1 MNAIANMARLA
12 RAGAVIAWSGARVL
26 PQDKPLPPPLAL
38 FGRVTAPLRRRKA
51 NGAAEDMPA
60 SGANEIRL
68 SEALTS
74 LGPSYIKL
82 GQFLATRDDIIGRD
96 LAADLAT
103 LQDRLPPFPQSE
115 ARRAVEEALGAPVDT
130 LFAEF
135 GPPVAAASIAQ
146 VHKASVRLADR
157 ALKPVAVKV
166 LRPGIEQRFNRDLDS
181 YLFAARMIERLHPPA
196 RRLRP
201 QAVVET
207 LAKSVAIEMDLRM
220 EAAAISEMA
229 ENTKYD
235 EGFRVPVVDWSRS
248 ARRVLTL
255 EWIDGIPIS
264 DHNALRAKGH
274 DLKGLGARLIRT
286 FLRHAMR
293 DGFFHADMHP
303 GNLFVDESGGI
314 VAVDFGIMGRLG
326 LKERRFLAEI
336 LHGFITRNYRRVA
349 EVHFEAGYVPRRHS
363 VELFAQA
370 LRAIGEPILD
380 RPASEISMAQLLGQ
394 LFQYTEVFDMQT
406 RPELLLLQ
414 KTMVVVE
421 GVGRSLDP
429 ELNMWTTSEPV
440 VKHWMESQLGP
451 EAQIEAVTES
461 AASVGKL
468 MGDFPRLL
476 GQAERTA
483 GALAAMAEEGLRL
496 DDHTVERLA
505 EAQSRH
511 ARANRIALWLG
522 AIALGAIALS
532 LLF

>member
-1 MNAIANMARLA
+1 MNAITNLARLT
-12 RAGAVIAWSGARVL
+12 RAGVVIAWSGARVL
-26 PQDKPLPPPLAL
+26 PDEVKLPPSLAL
-38 FGRVTAPLRRRKA
+38 FGRVTAPLRKGKA
-51 NGAAEDMPA
+51 NGVATGD
-60 SGANEIRL
+60 ANDAKL

-82 GQFLATRDDIIGRD
+82 GQFLATRDDIIGRE

-103 LQDRLPPFPQSE
+103 LQDRLPPFSQGE
-115 ARRAVEEALGAPVDT
+115 ARQAVEDALEAPIDKLYV
-130 LFAEF
+130 EF

-146 VHKASVRLADR
+146 VHKAAVRQPDGT
-157 ALKPVAVKV
+157 LKPVAVKI
-166 LRPGIEQRFNRDLDS
+166 LRPGIEQRFNQDLDT
-181 YLFAARMIERLHPPA
+181 YFFAARMIERFHPPS

-201 QAVVET
+201 HAVVDT

-229 ENTKYD
+229 ENSKND
-235 EGFRVPVVDWSRS
+235 EGFRVPLVDWSRS

-255 EWIDGIPIS
+255 EWIDGIPIA
-264 DHNALRAKGH
+264 DHAALRAQGH
-274 DLKGLGARLIRT
+274 DLKAIGATLMQT

-303 GNLFVDESGGI
+303 GNLFVDDKGRV
-314 VAVDFGIMGRLG
+314 VAVDFGIMGRLR
-326 LKERRFLAEI
+326 LKERLFLAEI

-349 EVHFEAGYVPRRHS
+349 EVHFEAGYVPRKHS

-370 LRAIGEPILD
+370 LRAIGEPIMD
-380 RPASEISMAQLLGQ
+380 RPASEISMAQVLGQ

-421 GVGRSLDP
+421 GVGRNLDP
-429 ELNMWTTSEPV
+429 ELNMWVVAEPV
-440 VKHWMESQLGP
+440 VKQWLQGRFSA
-451 EAQIEAVTES
+451 EAQVQAATEGAV
-461 AASVGKL
+461 SVGRF
-468 MGDFPRLL
+468 MGDVPKLL

-483 GALAAMAEEGLRL
+483 EALTAMAEEGLRL

-505 EAQSRH
+505 EAQ
-511 ARANRIALWLG
+511 ARSNRAGRIGIWVG
-522 AIALGAIALS
+522 AIALALIALA

>member
-1 MNAIANMARLA
+1 MTAIGNMARLTK
-12 RAGAVIAWSGARVL
+12 AGAVIAWSGARVL
-26 PQDKPLPPPLAL
+26 PQDAHLPGPLAL
-38 FGRVTAPLRRRKA
+38 FARVTAPLRK
-51 NGAAEDMPA
+51 NGASD
-60 SGANEIRL
+60 GNETRL

-82 GQFLATRDDIIGRD
+82 GQFLATRDDIIGRELSRD
-96 LAADLAT
+96 LST
-103 LQDRLPPFPQSE
+103 LQDRLPPFSQGE
-115 ARRAVEEALGAPVDT
+115 AKAAVEEALGRPIDK

-146 VHKASVRLADR
+146 VHKAKIREPDGT
-157 ALKPVAVKV
+157 LKPVAVKV
-166 LRPGIEQRFNRDLDS
+166 LRPGIEHRFQKDLDS
-181 YLFAARMIERLHPPA
+181 YFFAARMIERFHTPS

-201 QAVVET
+201 IAVVDT

-229 ENTKYD
+229 ENTKND
-235 EGFRVPVVDWSRS
+235 AGFCVPQVDWTRS

-255 EWIDGIPIS
+255 EWIDGMPIS
-264 DHNALRAKGH
+264 DREGLAAAGRDVKA
-274 DLKGLGARLIRT
+274 LGAHLMQT

-303 GNLFVDESGGI
+303 GNLFVDEQGRV

-336 LHGFITRNYRRVA
+336 LYGFLNRNYTRVA
-349 EVHFEAGYVPRRHS
+349 EVHFEAGYVPRKHS
-363 VELFAQA
+363 VAQFAQA
-370 LRAIGEPILD
+370 LRAIGEPIMD

-429 ELNMWTTSEPV
+429 ELNMWVVSEPV
-440 VKHWMESQLGP
+440 VKEWMERQLGP
-451 EAQIEAVTES
+451 GAQIEAAAEG
-461 AASVGKL
+461 AASVGRF
-468 MGDFPRLL
+468 MGEIPRFL

-483 GALAAMAEEGLRL
+483 EALSAMAEGGLRL

-505 EAQSRH
+505 EAQGRQDHASR
-511 ARANRIALWLG
+511 IGIWVG
-522 AIALGAIALS
+522 AIALAAIALA

>member
-1 MNAIANMARLA
+1 MSAIANMARLTK
-12 RAGAVIAWSGARVL
+12 AGAVIAWSGARVMPDQANL
-26 PQDKPLPPPLAL
+26 PGPLAL
-38 FGRVTAPLRRRKA
+38 FARVTAPLRK
-51 NGAAEDMPA
+51 NGAGD
-60 SGANEIRL
+60 GNETRL

-82 GQFLATRDDIIGRD
+82 GQFLATRDDIIGRELARD
-96 LAADLAT
+96 LST
-103 LQDRLPPFPQSE
+103 LQDRLPPFSQGE
-115 ARRAVEEALGAPVDT
+115 ARAAVEEALGAPIDQ
-130 LFAEF
+130 LYAEF

-146 VHKASVRLADR
+146 VHKARVREPDGT
-157 ALKPVAVKV
+157 LKQVAVKV
-166 LRPGIEQRFNRDLDS
+166 LRPGIEQRFQKDLDS
-181 YLFAARMIERLHPPA
+181 YVFAARMIERFHAPS

-201 QAVVET
+201 IAVVDT

-220 EAAAISEMA
+220 EAAAISEIA
-229 ENTKYD
+229 ENSKND
-235 EGFRVPVVDWSRS
+235 EGFRVPTVDWTRS

-264 DHNALRAKGH
+264 DRDKLAAAGH
-274 DLKGLGARLIRT
+274 DVKALGARLMQA

-303 GNLFVDESGGI
+303 GNLFIDEQGRI

-326 LKERRFLAEI
+326 MKERRFLAEI
-336 LHGFITRNYRRVA
+336 LYGFLNRNYQRVA
-349 EVHFEAGYVPRRHS
+349 EVHFEAGYVPRKHS
-363 VELFAQA
+363 VPQFAQA
-370 LRAIGEPILD
+370 LRAIGEPIMD

-429 ELNMWTTSEPV
+429 ELNMWVVSEPV
-440 VKHWMESQLGP
+440 VKEWMEQTFGAG
-451 EAQIEAVTES
+451 AQFDAAAEG
-461 AASVGKL
+461 AASVGRF
-468 MGDFPRLL
+468 MGDIPKLL

-483 GALAAMAEEGLRL
+483 EALSSMAEEGLRL

-505 EAQSRH
+505 EAQGRESRSS
-511 ARANRIALWLG
+511 RIGIWVG
-522 AIALGAIALS
+522 AIALAAIALA

>member
-1 MNAIANMARLA
+1 LSAIGNVARLTK
-12 RAGAVIAWSGARVL
+12 AGAVIAWSGARVL
-26 PQDKPLPPPLAL
+26 PDDAQLPGPLAL
-38 FGRVTAPLRRRKA
+38 FARATAPLRK
-51 NGAAEDMPA
+51 NGAGEDA
-60 SGANEIRL
+60 GNETKL

-82 GQFLATRDDIIGRD
+82 GQFLATRDDIIGRELASD
-96 LAADLAT
+96 LST
-103 LQDRLPPFPQSE
+103 LQDRLPPFSQAE
-115 ARRAVEEALGAPVDT
+115 AKLAVEEALGAPTDK

-135 GPPVAAASIAQ
+135 GPPIAAASIAQ
-146 VHKASVRLADR
+146 VHKAKVREPDGT
-157 ALKPVAVKV
+157 LKPVAVKV
-166 LRPGIEQRFNRDLDS
+166 LRPRIEQRFRRDLDS
-181 YLFAARMIERLHPPA
+181 YFFAARMVERLHPPA

-201 QAVVET
+201 VAVVDT

-229 ENTKYD
+229 QNSKND
-235 EGFRVPVVDWSRS
+235 EGFRVPQVDWTRS

-264 DHNALRAKGH
+264 DHAALRAAGY
-274 DLKGLGARLIRT
+274 DLKELGARLMQT

-303 GNLFVDESGGI
+303 GNLFIDDWGRI

-326 LKERRFLAEI
+326 FKERRFLAEI
-336 LHGFITRNYRRVA
+336 LYGFLTRNYTRVA
-349 EVHFEAGYVPRRHS
+349 EVHFEAGYVPRKHS
-363 VELFAQA
+363 VAQFAQA

-380 RPASEISMAQLLGQ
+380 RPANEISMAQLLGQ

-429 ELNMWTTSEPV
+429 TLNIWVVSEPV
-440 VKHWMESQLGP
+440 VKEWMEQQLG
-451 EAQIEAVTES
+451 AGARIEAAAEGAATVTRF
-461 AASVGKL
+461 VGEIPK
-468 MGDFPRLL
+468 FL

-483 GALAAMAEEGLRL
+483 DALVAMIEEGLRL

-505 EAQSRH
+505 EAQAERNRMSRLGIWIC
-511 ARANRIALWLG
+511 AAALVLIAL
-522 AIALGAIALS
+522 A

>member
-1 MNAIANMARLA
+1 LSAVGNIARLTK
-12 RAGAVIAWSGARVL
+12 AGAVIAWSGARVL
-26 PQDKPLPPPLAL
+26 PDDAQLPGPLAL
-38 FGRVTAPLRRRKA
+38 FARATAPLRK
-51 NGAAEDMPA
+51 NGAAEA
-60 SGANEIRL
+60 ANNEAKL

-96 LAADLAT
+96 LARDLST
-103 LQDRLPPFPQSE
+103 LQDRLPPFSQTE
-115 ARRAVEEALGAPVDT
+115 AKLAVEEAFGAPTDK

-135 GPPVAAASIAQ
+135 GPPIAAASIAQ
-146 VHKASVRLADR
+146 VHKARVREAHGT
-157 ALKPVAVKV
+157 LKPVAVKV
-166 LRPGIEQRFNRDLDS
+166 LRPGIEQRFKRDLDS
-181 YLFAARMIERLHPPA
+181 YFFAARMVERLHPRS

-201 QAVVET
+201 IAVVDT

-229 ENTKYD
+229 QNSRND
-235 EGFRVPVVDWSRS
+235 EGFRVPQVDWTRS

-264 DHNALRAKGH
+264 DHAALRAAGY
-274 DLKGLGARLIRT
+274 DLKALGARLMQT

-303 GNLFVDESGGI
+303 GNLFIDDEGRI

-326 LKERRFLAEI
+326 FKERRFLAEI
-336 LHGFITRNYRRVA
+336 LYGFLTRNYTRVA
-349 EVHFEAGYVPRRHS
+349 EVHFEAGYVPRKHS
-363 VELFAQA
+363 VAQFAQA

-380 RPASEISMAQLLGQ
+380 RPANEISMALLLGQ

-429 ELNMWTTSEPV
+429 ALNIWVVSEPV
-440 VKHWMESQLGP
+440 VKEWMEQQLG
-451 EAQIEAVTES
+451 AGARIEAAAEGAATVTRF
-461 AASVGKL
+461 VGEIPK
-468 MGDFPRLL
+468 FL

-483 GALAAMAEEGLRL
+483 DALVAMIEEGLRL

-505 EAQSRH
+505 EAQAERNRMSRIGIWIC
-511 ARANRIALWLG
+511 AAALVLIAL
-522 AIALGAIALS
+522 A

>member
-1 MNAIANMARLA
+1 MSAIGNMARLTK
-12 RAGAVIAWSGARVL
+12 AGAVIAWSGARVMPDQANL
-26 PQDKPLPPPLAL
+26 PGPLAL
-38 FGRVTAPLRRRKA
+38 FARVTAPLRK
-51 NGAAEDMPA
+51 NGAGD
-60 SGANEIRL
+60 GNETRL

-82 GQFLATRDDIIGRD
+82 GQFLATRDDIIGRELARD
-96 LAADLAT
+96 LST
-103 LQDRLPPFPQSE
+103 LQDRLPPFSQGE
-115 ARRAVEEALGAPVDT
+115 ARAAVEEALGAPIDQ
-130 LFAEF
+130 LYAEF

-146 VHKASVRLADR
+146 VHKARVREADGT
-157 ALKPVAVKV
+157 LKQVAVKV
-166 LRPGIEQRFNRDLDS
+166 LRPGIEQRFQKDLDS
-181 YLFAARMIERLHPPA
+181 YVFAARMIERFHAPS

-201 QAVVET
+201 IAVVDT

-220 EAAAISEMA
+220 EAAAISEIA
-229 ENTKYD
+229 ENSKND
-235 EGFRVPVVDWSRS
+235 EGFRVPTVDWTRS

-255 EWIDGIPIS
+255 EWIDGIPIA
-264 DHNALRAKGH
+264 DRDKLAAAGH
-274 DLKGLGARLIRT
+274 DVKALGARLMQA

-303 GNLFVDESGGI
+303 GNLFIDEQGRI

-326 LKERRFLAEI
+326 MKERRFLAEI
-336 LHGFITRNYRRVA
+336 LYGFLNRNYTRVA
-349 EVHFEAGYVPRRHS
+349 EVHFEAGYVPRKHS
-363 VELFAQA
+363 VAQFAQA
-370 LRAIGEPILD
+370 LRAIGEPIMD

-429 ELNMWTTSEPV
+429 ELNMWVVSEPV
-440 VKHWMESQLGP
+440 VKEWMEQTFGAG
-451 EAQIEAVTES
+451 AQFDAAAEG
-461 AASVGKL
+461 AASVGRF
-468 MGDFPRLL
+468 MGDIPKLL

-483 GALAAMAEEGLRL
+483 EALSSMAEDGLRL

-505 EAQSRH
+505 EAQGRESR
-511 ARANRIALWLG
+511 ASRIGIWVG
-522 AIALGAIALS
+522 AIALAAIALA

>member
-1 MNAIANMARLA
+1 MNDIANMARLTK
-12 RAGAVIAWSGARVL
+12 AGAVLAWRGARVFPEDSNL
-26 PQDKPLPPPLAL
+26 PAPLAL
-38 FGRVTAPLRRRKA
+38 FGRVTAPLRK
-51 NGAAEDMPA
+51 NGSAED
-60 SGANEIRL
+60 GNETKL
-68 SEALTS
+68 SAALTS

-82 GQFLATRDDIIGRD
+82 GQFLATRDDIIGRE
-96 LAADLAT
+96 LAADLST
-103 LQDRLPPFPQSE
+103 LQDRLPPFSQAD
-115 ARRAVEEALGAPVDT
+115 ARKAVEEALGSPIDK

-146 VHKASVRLADR
+146 VHKAKVRMPDGT
-157 ALKPVAVKV
+157 LKPVAVKV
-166 LRPGIEQRFNRDLDS
+166 LRPGIEQRFQRDLDS
-181 YLFAARMIERLHPPA
+181 YFFAARMVERFHPRS

-201 QAVVET
+201 VAVVDT

-229 ENTKYD
+229 ENTKND
-235 EGFRVPVVDWSRS
+235 EGFRVPVVDWTRS

-255 EWIDGIPIS
+255 EWIDGIPIA
-264 DHNALRAKGH
+264 DHRSLRAAGH
-274 DLKGLGARLIRT
+274 DVKALGARLMQT

-303 GNLFVDESGGI
+303 GNLFIDAEGRI

-326 LKERRFLAEI
+326 MKERRFLAEI
-336 LHGFITRNYRRVA
+336 LHGFLNRNYRRVA
-349 EVHFEAGYVPRRHS
+349 EVHFEAGYVPRKHA
-363 VELFAQA
+363 VAQFAQA
-370 LRAIGEPILD
+370 LRAIGEPIMD

-429 ELNMWTTSEPV
+429 ELNMWVVSEPV
-440 VKHWMESQLGP
+440 VKEWMEKELGAGARL
-451 EAQIEAVTES
+451 EAAAEGAV
-461 AASVGKL
+461 SVGRFMSDIPK
-468 MGDFPRLL
+468 LL

-483 GALAAMAEEGLRL
+483 DAFSAMFDEGVRL
-496 DDHTVERLA
+496 DEHTIERLA
-505 EAQSRH
+505 EAQSRQN
-511 ARANRIALWLG
+511 RATRIGVWIGAVALAVIALT
-522 AIALGAIALS
+522 

>member
-1 MNAIANMARLA
+1 MSAIANMARLTK
-12 RAGAVIAWSGARVL
+12 AGAVLAWSGARVL
-26 PQDKPLPPPLAL
+26 PDEANLPGPLAL
-38 FGRVTAPLRRRKA
+38 FARVTAPLRK
-51 NGAAEDMPA
+51 NGT
-60 SGANEIRL
+60 GAGRNETKL
-68 SEALTS
+68 SDALTS

-82 GQFLATRDDIIGRD
+82 GQFLATRDDIIGRELARD
-96 LAADLAT
+96 LST
-103 LQDRLPPFPQSE
+103 LQDRLPPFSQSE
-115 ARRAVEEALGAPVDT
+115 ARAAVEEALGAPIDKIY
-130 LFAEF
+130 AEF

-146 VHKASVRLADR
+146 VHKAKVRGKDGGLT
-157 ALKPVAVKV
+157 PVAVKV
-166 LRPGIEQRFNRDLDS
+166 LRPGIEQRFQKDLDS
-181 YLFAARMIERLHPPA
+181 YFFAARMIERFHPPS

-201 QAVVET
+201 IAVVDT

-229 ENTKYD
+229 QNTKTD
-235 EGFRVPVVDWSRS
+235 EGFRVPTVDWSRS

-255 EWIDGIPIS
+255 EWIDGISIA
-264 DHNALRAKGH
+264 DREALTAAGH
-274 DLKGLGARLIRT
+274 DVKSLGPRIVQA
-286 FLRHAMR
+286 FLSHAMR

-303 GNLFVDESGGI
+303 GNLFVDAEGRI

-336 LHGFITRNYRRVA
+336 LYGFITRNYTRVA
-349 EVHFEAGYVPRRHS
+349 EVHFEAGYVPRKHS
-363 VELFAQA
+363 VAQFAQA
-370 LRAIGEPILD
+370 LRAIGEPIMD

-429 ELNMWTTSEPV
+429 ELNIWVVSEPV
-440 VKHWMESQLGP
+440 VKGWIEKEFGTGAQF
-451 EAQIEAVTES
+451 EA
-461 AASVGKL
+461 AAQGAATVGRL
-468 MGDFPRLL
+468 VGDIPKFL

-483 GALAAMAEEGLRL
+483 EALSSMAEEGFRL

-505 EAQSRH
+505 EAQGRQNRASRIGIWVG
-511 ARANRIALWLG
+511 ALALAVIAL
-522 AIALGAIALS
+522 A

>member
-1 MNAIANMARLA
+1 LSAIANMARLTK
-12 RAGAVIAWSGARVL
+12 AGAVIAWSGARVL
-26 PQDKPLPPPLAL
+26 PDDLTLPAPLAL
-38 FGRVTAPLRRRKA
+38 FGRVTAPLRK
-51 NGAAEDMPA
+51 NGAAEET
-60 SGANEIRL
+60 GNETKL

-82 GQFLATRDDIIGRD
+82 GQFLATRDDIIGRELARD
-96 LAADLAT
+96 LST
-103 LQDRLPPFPQSE
+103 LQDRLPPFSQTE
-115 ARRAVEEALGAPVDT
+115 ARQGVEEALESPIDK

-146 VHKASVRLADR
+146 VHKAKVRGADG

-166 LRPGIEQRFNRDLDS
+166 LRPGIEVRFRRDLDS
-181 YLFAARMIERLHPPA
+181 YFFAARMVERLHPPS

-201 QAVVET
+201 IAVVDT

-229 ENTKYD
+229 ENSKND
-235 EGFRVPVVDWSRS
+235 EGFRVPQVDWARS

-264 DHNALRAKGH
+264 DHTALRATGR
-274 DLKGLGARLIRT
+274 DLKELGARLMQT

-303 GNLFVDESGGI
+303 GNLFIDDEGRI

-326 LKERRFLAEI
+326 MKERRFLAEI
-336 LHGFITRNYRRVA
+336 LHGFITRNYTRVA
-349 EVHFEAGYVPRRHS
+349 EVHFEAGYVPRKHS
-363 VELFAQA
+363 VAQFAQA
-370 LRAIGEPILD
+370 LRAIGEPIMD
-380 RPASEISMAQLLGQ
+380 RPANEISMAQLLGQ

-429 ELNMWTTSEPV
+429 ALNMWVVSDPV
-440 VKHWMESQLGP
+440 VREWMEQQLGAGARM
-451 EAQIEAVTES
+451 EAAAEGAATVTRF
-461 AASVGKL
+461 VGEIPK
-468 MGDFPRLL
+468 FL

-483 GALAAMAEEGLRL
+483 DALVAMIEEGLRL

-505 EAQSRH
+505 EAQARENRMSR
-511 ARANRIALWLG
+511 IGIWIG
-522 AIALGAIALS
+522 AIALAAIALA

>member
-1 MNAIANMARLA
+1 MSAIANMARLTK
-12 RAGAVIAWSGARVL
+12 AGAVIAWSGARVMPDQANL
-26 PQDKPLPPPLAL
+26 PGPLAL
-38 FGRVTAPLRRRKA
+38 FARVTAPLRK
-51 NGAAEDMPA
+51 NGAGD
-60 SGANEIRL
+60 GNETRL

-82 GQFLATRDDIIGRD
+82 GQFLATRDDIIGRELARD
-96 LAADLAT
+96 LST
-103 LQDRLPPFPQSE
+103 LQDRLPPFSQGG
-115 ARRAVEEALGAPVDT
+115 ARAAVEEALGAPIDQ
-130 LFAEF
+130 LYAEF

-146 VHKASVRLADR
+146 VHKARVREPDGT
-157 ALKPVAVKV
+157 LKQVAVKV
-166 LRPGIEQRFNRDLDS
+166 LRPGIEQRFQKDLDS
-181 YLFAARMIERLHPPA
+181 YFFAARMIERFHAPS

-201 QAVVET
+201 IAVVDT

-220 EAAAISEMA
+220 EAAAISEIA
-229 ENTKYD
+229 ENTKSD
-235 EGFRVPVVDWSRS
+235 EGFRVPTVDWTRS

-264 DHNALRAKGH
+264 DRDKLAAAGH
-274 DLKGLGARLIRT
+274 DVKALGARLMQA

-303 GNLFVDESGGI
+303 GNLFIDEQGRI

-326 LKERRFLAEI
+326 MKERRFLAEI
-336 LHGFITRNYRRVA
+336 LYGFLNRNYQRVA
-349 EVHFEAGYVPRRHS
+349 EVHFEAGYVPRKHS
-363 VELFAQA
+363 VPQFAQA
-370 LRAIGEPILD
+370 LRAIGEPIMD

-429 ELNMWTTSEPV
+429 ELNMWVVSEPV
-440 VKHWMESQLGP
+440 VKDWMEQTFGAG
-451 EAQIEAVTES
+451 AQFDAAAEG
-461 AASVGKL
+461 AASVGRF
-468 MGDFPRLL
+468 MGDIPKLL

-483 GALAAMAEEGLRL
+483 EALSTMAEEGLRL

-505 EAQSRH
+505 EAQGRESR
-511 ARANRIALWLG
+511 ASRIGIWVG
-522 AIALGAIALS
+522 AIALAAIALA